1 MDISNLINPEQ
12 AYLGIPAVIEGLCSI
27 YPTTLKDIGRIGTK
41 KFYSYLN
48 FFTLKKEDI
57 DEFLKENDFKDENL
71 SVFQFH
77 LINSLLNES
86 YKMELQNA
94 FSFFLHTKEM
104 IIARENEA
112 IILGDIKDGCIIKEE
127 EFEAISK
134 IISFQ
139 NNVDNFKAE
148 EMSNPSDSKAAAII
162 KKIKEGRKVREKK
175 NKTNL
180 SFLDL
185 VASLAAKGN
194 GLNAINVWD
203 LTYYA
208 FNDQFKRMQ
217 MIEEYESAKSSL
229 LAGANPKK
237 VELKNWLRPIENE

>member
-27 YPTTLKDIGRIGTK
+27 YPVTLRDIGRIGTK
-41 KFYSYLN
+41 NFYSYLN

-86 YKMELQNA
+86 YKMEFQNA
-94 FSFFLHTKEM
+94 FSFFLHTGEM

-112 IILGDIKDGCIIKEE
+112 IILGDIKDGCVIKEE